1 MPFSALWSISKDKR
15 VEEEGK
21 MDSNGTTWE
30 ELQKQLFSEKEIKES
45 KRRAEEL
52 MKKRQQNGQ
61 NETGIGFDLILVGFE
76 LILIG
81 FYWEMLILGR
91 N

>member
-1 MPFSALWSISKDKR
+1 
-15 VEEEGK
+15 
-21 MDSNGTTWE
+21 MDPNGTTWE

-61 NETGIGFDLILVGFE
+61 NETGISFDLILVGFE

>member
-1 MPFSALWSISKDKR
+1 
-15 VEEEGK
+15 
-21 MDSNGTTWE
+21 
-30 ELQKQLFSEKEIKES
+30 
-45 KRRAEEL
+45 